1 MAVNST
7 VITCTMPNVELPSDF
22 QVNDTD
28 SVSAGGGV
36 PSLSGGPHD
45 RDHADVYV
53 GLVFDGF
60 RHYDNLTA
68 AMTHVT
74 FQFFE
79 PPTIDKLESLITYR
93 PQLFNDIVIS
103 VRLLFNVNDLCVD
116 SLQNVADVSLTFARI

>member
-1 MAVNST
+1 
-7 VITCTMPNVELPSDF
+7 MPKVELPSDF

-36 PSLSGGPHD
+36 PSLSGGPYD

-68 AMTHVT
+68 VMTDVT
-74 FQFFE
+74 FQFFQ
-79 PPTIDKLESLITYR
+79 PPTIDKLNNFITYR
-93 PQLFNDIVIS
+93 PPSDIVIT
-103 VRLLFNVNDLCVD
+103 VRQSFCCL
-116 SLQNVADVSLTFARI
+116 